1 MSNQDINEL
10 PALKVN
16 VPSFLLKT
24 YEILENPSLSH
35 IITWNQEGNS
45 FIVLNSHELASKVLA
60 NYFKHKNYPSFL
72 RQLNM
77 YSFKKTKN
85 NYGQSEFRHKW
96 FRRGLKSMLQYIR
109 RRNQEDSEN
118 KIEIK
123 NTNNQEIDNYKQEH
137 DEMKKLV
144 REIQTNQVQMEVD
157 FSASMEQN
165 ASANRSSQSILLC
178 LNQMQQQFNKKF
190 DNLSLLLAKIC
201 SYIPNLTYQMGDI
214 YKNSFDEPSPSRLEH
229 NYIVPYNEINNQYS
243 NIGSPYHQYP
253 CNSPINF
260 LLSRQ
265 NQQFQDYCFQFDPS
279 IFSFNRQNQQ
289 QQLALP
295 APAINSY
302 LPSNNYSLQ
311 SSSQN
316 SPYRIASPCHTS
328 STDSKNPE
336 RGQHLFEQQ
345 QFNFYQQA

>member
-10 PALKVN
+10 PQIKVN

-24 YEILENPSLSH
+24 YEILENPTLSH
-35 IITWNQEGNS
+35 IITWNQEGNA
-45 FIVLNSHELASKVLA
+45 FIVLNSQELASKVLA

-85 NYGQSEFRHKW
+85 HYGQSKFKHKW
-96 FRRGLKSMLQYIR
+96 FRKGLKSMLQYVR
-109 RRNQEDSEN
+109 RRNSEDSEN

-123 NTNNQEIDNYKQEH
+123 NTNNQEIDNYQQQH
-137 DEMKKLV
+137 DEMKKVV
-144 REIQTNQVQMEVD
+144 RDIQTTQLQMQVD

-165 ASANRSSQSILLC
+165 ASSNRSCHTIIQS

-190 DNLSLLLAKIC
+190 DNLYLLLIKIG
-201 SYIPNLTYQMGDI
+201 SYIPNFTHSIGDI
-214 YKNSFDEPSPSRLEH
+214 SKYSYEEPSPSRLLEQ
-229 NYIVPYNEINNQYS
+229 NYLIPFNENNNQYS
-243 NIGSPYHQYP
+243 NLGSPYHQYSS
-253 CNSPINF
+253 NSPIHF

-265 NQQFQDYCFQFDPS
+265 NQQFQDYCFQFDPN
-279 IFSFNRQNQQ
+279 IFSFNKSNQQ

-295 APAINSY
+295 APVTNSY

-316 SPYRIASPCHTS
+316 SPYRISSPIHTS
-328 STDSKNPE
+328 SNDSKIPE
-336 RGQHLFEQQ
+336 K
-345 QFNFYQQA
+345 FNFFQQA

>member
-1 MSNQDINEL
+1 MSNQDINDL

-16 VPSFLLKT
+16 VPSFLMKT

-35 IITWNQEGNS
+35 IITWNQDGNA
-45 FIVLNSHELASKVLA
+45 FIVLNSHELSSKVLA

-85 NYGQSEFRHKW
+85 HYGQSEFRHQW

-109 RRNQEDSEN
+109 RRNQDDSEN

-123 NTNNQEIDNYKQEH
+123 NTNIQKIDNYKQEH
-137 DEMKKLV
+137 DEMKKIV
-144 REIQTNQVQMEVD
+144 REIQTTQFQMEVD

-165 ASANRSSQSILLC
+165 VQATRSSQTILQG
-178 LNQMQQQFNKKF
+178 LNQMQQQFNRKF
-190 DNLSLLLAKIC
+190 DSLSLLLAKIV
-201 SYIPNLTYQMGDI
+201 SYIPNLTYQMGDLFK
-214 YKNSFDEPSPSRLEH
+214 YSCEEPSPSRLEH
-229 NYIVPYNEINNQYS
+229 SYIVPYNENNTQYS
-243 NIGSPYHQYP
+243 NIGSPYHQYS
-253 CNSPINF
+253 CNSPIHL

-265 NQQFQDYCFQFDPS
+265 NQQFQDYCFQFDPNL
-279 IFSFNRQNQQ
+279 FQFNRSTQQQ

-316 SPYRIASPCHTS
+316 SPYRLASPIHSS

-336 RGQHLFEQQ
+336 R
-345 QFNFYQQA
+345 FNFYQQA

>member
-10 PALKVN
+10 PPLKVN

-35 IITWNQEGNS
+35 IITWNQEGNA
-45 FIVLNSHELASKVLA
+45 FIVLNSNELASKVLA

-85 NYGQSEFRHKW
+85 HYGQSEFKHKW
-96 FRRGLKSMLQYIR
+96 FRKGLKSMLQYIR

-137 DEMKKLV
+137 DEMKKV
-144 REIQTNQVQMEVD
+144 VKEIQTTQLQMQVD
-157 FSASMEQN
+157 FQASMEQN
-165 ASANRSSQSILLC
+165 ASANRSSLTIMQC
-178 LNQMQQQFNKKF
+178 LNQIQQQFNKKF
-190 DNLSLLLAKIC
+190 DNLSYLLFKIV
-201 SYIPNLTYQMGDI
+201 SSIPNFSNSIGDI
-214 YKNSFDEPSPSRLEH
+214 YKYSYEEPSPSRLEQ
-229 NYIVPYNEINNQYS
+229 NYLVPYNDNNNQYS
-243 NIGSPYHQYP
+243 NLGSPYHYNSS
-253 CNSPINF
+253 NSPIHF

-265 NQQFQDYCFQFDPS
+265 NQQFQDYCFQFDPNL
-279 IFSFNRQNQQ
+279 FSFNRSNQQ

-302 LPSNNYSLQ
+302 LPSHNYSQQ

-316 SPYRIASPCHTS
+316 SPYRISSPIHTS
-328 STDSKNPE
+328 FTDSKNPDK
-336 RGQHLFEQQ
+336 
-345 QFNFYQQA
+345 FNFYQQA